1 MVLTLKVKKEHVEH
15 KFERKINA
23 LRADITGENMYIAG
37 EYTFWCRDLPPTYT
51 RQGVF
56 KFSSAIL
63 VSWIFKDF
71 CFPVAALN

>member
-1 MVLTLKVKKEHVEH
+1 
-15 KFERKINA
+15 
-23 LRADITGENMYIAG
+23 MYIAG

-71 CFPVAALN
+71 CFPVAALSYGRKFKSTTCRS